1 MFNEE
6 KFREL
11 LIYIAAKCEKD
22 ADFGAIKLNK
32 ILFYSDFLAYKH
44 LGQAITGA
52 EYVALQYGPAPTPLM
67 EIRERM
73 IERKDIAEDRRAFQ
87 GRIVALK
94 EPVLEQFSADEIAI
108 IDKVIDALRDQD
120 SEIVSELSHALLGWK
135 AAWVEGQETGQP
147 TVIPYGTV
155 FVSNP
160 PLDEFEEVYGLAL
173 AEKHG
178 WPI

>member
-1 MFNEE
+1 MFHEE

-22 ADFGAIKLNK
+22 AGFGAIKLNK

-52 EYVALQYGPAPTPLM
+52 EYVAFQYGPAPRSLM
-67 EIRERM
+67 EIREQM

-108 IDKVIDALRDQD
+108 VDKVIDALRDQD
-120 SEIVSELSHALLGWK
+120 SESVSELSHALLGWK
-135 AAWVEGQETGQP
+135 AAWVEGQEIGEP
-147 TVIPYGTV
+147 AVIPYGTV

-178 WPI
+178 WPV